1 MANILLGEQNKELLW
16 NILYSNKTFE
26 YIPQSKFNDVKT
38 LFENVI
44 IKVVNA
50 NLEKLESTTNVNA
63 IKTLMTQLNKTI
75 LQNIIEDIANFNQ
88 IILTSTNVK
97 ANYKGETLES
107 FEKQYKEKQVS
118 FNEFMTK
125 IEPPEVNFETIKE
138 DTLET
143 SELDKLLENIQKER
157 LKDINTAPISITP
170 TSVTP
175 TSVTPTSVTPI
186 SVMPISVMPISATPN
201 PLNSIK
207 EPILEKPEK
216 PNKLELLDLNMFEK
230 AIEEPPKKKKISTIE
245 ELLYDVQSEAEKKN
259 NVSVLLSIDN
269 KLTLLMENQQ
279 KILEKLALLN
289 VFS

>member
-26 YIPQSKFNDVKT
+26 SIPQSKFNDVKT
-38 LFENVI
+38 LFENAI

-63 IKTLMTQLNKTI
+63 IKMLMTQLNKTI
-75 LQNIIEDIANFNQ
+75 LQNIIEDIVNFNQ
-88 IILTSTNVK
+88 IILTSANVK

-157 LKDINTAPISITP
+157 LKDIAIIS
-170 TSVTP
+170 
-175 TSVTPTSVTPI
+175 
-186 SVMPISVMPISATPN
+186 
-201 PLNSIK
+201 
-207 EPILEKPEK
+207 
-216 PNKLELLDLNMFEK
+216 NKKQDNLQEVDLNEFEK
-230 AIEEPPKKKKISTIE
+230 EIFTEFVEQDPIKKKKICTIG
-245 ELLYDVQSEAEKKN
+245 ELLHDVQNNPEKKDTQ
-259 NVSVLLSIDN
+259 SLLISIDE

-279 KILEKLALLN
+279 KIIEKLSITSVL
-289 VFS
+289 

>member
-26 YIPQSKFNDVKT
+26 SIPQSKFNDVKT
-38 LFENVI
+38 LFENAI

-63 IKTLMTQLNKTI
+63 IKMLMTQLNKTI

-157 LKDINTAPISITP
+157 LKDINAT
-170 TSVTP
+170 
-175 TSVTPTSVTPI
+175 
-186 SVMPISVMPISATPN
+186 PISATPISAT
-201 PLNSIK
+201 PISATPISATPISATPIAPNSIK
-207 EPILEKPEK
+207 EPILEKPEKPEK
-216 PNKLELLDLNMFEK
+216 PNKLELLDLNTFEK
-230 AIEEPPKKKKISTIE
+230 VIEEPPKKKKISTIE

-259 NVSVLLSIDN
+259 NVSVLVSIDN